1 MTSSARPRVTTLLF
15 SPFVLIAGASS
26 LLLGLA
32 VILLSG
38 GLGYLGDVH
47 FDGVLDVHT
56 GARLPLWLTLSEGLL
71 DWLSLAAVLY
81 LAGRLLSRTAFRAL
95 DLFGTQALARWPM
108 LLVTLVCLA
117 PGFQRFSRQLIELL
131 PQMAANPNA
140 LQMPP
145 LGLDAAVFGMVTLI
159 MLLCTVWMIALMWKS
174 FSHCCNVR
182 GGRAVTGFIISL
194 LIAEVLS
201 KVILTQLLKML

>member
-1 MTSSARPRVTTLLF
+1 MTSSARPRITSLLF
-15 SPFVLIAGASS
+15 SPFVVIAGASS

-32 VILLSG
+32 AILLAG

-71 DWLSLAAVLY
+71 DWLTLAVVLF
-81 LAGRLLSRTAFRAL
+81 LAGRLLSRTAFRVL

-108 LLVTLVCLA
+108 LLVVLACFA

-131 PQMAANPNA
+131 PQITANPNA
-140 LQMPP
+140 VKMPP
-145 LGLDAAVFGMVTLI
+145 LGPDAAIFGMVTFI
-159 MLLCTVWMIALMWKS
+159 MLVCTVWMVALMWKS

-194 LIAEVLS
+194 FIAEVLS